1 MSSSL
6 ICPAVAVPLVEVFSS
21 VPDPRD
27 PRGIRHGLPV
37 ILTCA
42 SAAVLAGA
50 RSWVA
55 VAEWTAEADRDALS
69 RLGIGVE
76 QVLPSEST
84 IRRTM
89 AGLDAADLDS
99 RLGAWMST
107 RLGQVAGRR
116 VLAIDGKSMRGGGRS
131 ADGAGMPH
139 LLAALD
145 HQHGVVLAQRA
156 VPDKG
161 SEIPALRELLASIE
175 LTDVVVTAD
184 ALHCQ
189 RLTAQTVVDQGG
201 HYVLTVKGNQ
211 PNLRRQLKDLPWS
224 KVAGHTY
231 LDSGHGRTVRRTV
244 KAMQV
249 PAWVDWPGAKQVLQI
264 RRTRNSNGR
273 RHVEVVYAI
282 CSVPM
287 EHAQPRVVA
296 AWIQGHWTIENA
308 LHWVRDVT
316 FDEDRHQLRVGAGP
330 HVMATL
336 RNTAISL
343 LRLHGWTTIAAG
355 LRHHARD
362 SRRPVTLLATP

>member
-1 MSSSL
+1 MLGQKHHLADS
-6 ICPAVAVPLVEVFSS
+6 PFAEVADS
-21 VPDPRD
+21 RD
-27 PRGIRHGLPV
+27 RRGVRHALPV
-37 ILTCA
+37 VLACPT
-42 SAAVLAGA
+42 SAVLAGA
-50 RSWVA
+50 RWWVA

-69 RLGIGVE
+69 WFGIGVG

-84 IRRTM
+84 MRRTM
-89 AGLDAADLDS
+89 VGVDAADLDS

-107 RLGQVAGRR
+107 RVGQVTGRR
-116 VLAIDGKSMRGGGRS
+116 VLAIDGKSMRGGSRG

-145 HQHGVVLAQRA
+145 HEHGVVLAQRA

-161 SEIPALRELLASIE
+161 SEIPALRELLTSID
-175 LTDVVVTAD
+175 LTDVVVTVD

-189 RLTAQTVVDQGG
+189 RLTAQTIIDEGG

-224 KVAGHTY
+224 KVTRHTY
-231 LDSGHGRTVRRTV
+231 LQTGHGRTVRRAI
-244 KAMQV
+244 KAIKV

-264 RRTRNSNGR
+264 RRTRNINGR

-282 CSVPM
+282 YSVPM
-287 EHAQPRVVA
+287 EHAQPRIVA
-296 AWIQGHWTIENA
+296 AWIQGHWGIENA

-316 FDEDRHQLRVGAGP
+316 FDEDRHQLRAGAGP
-330 HVMATL
+330 HVMASL

-343 LRLHGWTTIAAG
+343 LRLTGWTTIAAG

-362 SRRPVTLLATP
+362 SRRPIALLATP